1 MIIRDA
7 TFVTSAP
14 TIDETPAPD
23 RPEICFAGRSNVGK
37 SSIIN
42 AITGRK
48 KLAKTSGT
56 PGKTRLLNYFDID
69 GTWYLVDM
77 PGFGYAKVS
86 MTERKKWDHEMA
98 RYLTGRENLKLIMHL
113 IDARHDPTALDEAF
127 ISQLV
132 DHRLPFCLLLTKT
145 DTLSGNK
152 IAQRKA
158 QIRRFIKAE
167 HIDVPMIMTS
177 AVTGLGLDETRA
189 LIHDF
194 ITDKYQLS
202 QSNL

>member
-1 MIIRDA
+1 MIALAFGRA
-7 TFVTSAP
+7 
-14 TIDETPAPD
+14 
-23 RPEICFAGRSNVGK
+23 RYRLMRAG
-37 SSIIN
+37 
-42 AITGRK
+42 TG
-48 KLAKTSGT
+48 AMVSGT
-56 PGKTRLLNYFDID
+56 
-69 GTWYLVDM
+69 
-77 PGFGYAKVS
+77 VS
-86 MTERKKWDHEMA
+86 
-98 RYLTGRENLKLIMHL
+98 
-113 IDARHDPTALDEAF
+113 TALDEAF

-202 QSNL
+202 QSDL